1 VADPWYVLSAVL
13 VSAAVTWTLRA
24 APFAMLAP
32 LRHSALLAYIGDRM
46 PVGVMVI
53 LAAYTLRGT
62 DPVVLASAGPAALAL
77 AITIGLH
84 LWRGSMTLS
93 IFAGTAAYVLMTSA
107 IAA

>member
-1 VADPWYVLSAVL
+1 MTDPWYVLSAVL

-46 PVGVMVI
+46 PVGIMVI
-53 LAAYTLRGT
+53 LSAYTLRET
-62 DPVVLASAGPAALAL
+62 DPVALGSAGPVVLAL

-93 IFAGTAAYVLMTSA
+93 IFAGTATYVLVTSVL
-107 IAA
+107 AA